1 MINVCTMLTILFVV
15 VQKYQQYNVDVNFCL
30 LCQTFTVSIANI
42 APHYIIIIREEC
54 LCLFACLC
62 R

>member
-15 VQKYQQYNVDVNFCL
+15 VHKYQQYNVDVNFCL

-42 APHYIIIIREEC
+42 AHPLYYHYQRRMSVFVC
-54 LCLFACLC
+54 MFV
-62 R
+62 